1 MCNLF
6 AKDCEIVLQIDSKHI
21 LKVFPMP
28 STELAA
34 KNKMS
39 WSFP

>member
-6 AKDCEIVLQIDSKHI
+6 AKDCEIVLQIDSKYT
-21 LKVFPMP
+21 LKVFPMS
-28 STELAA
+28 STELDA
-34 KNKMS
+34 KDKMS